1 MVVGQIYRYRR
12 VSSLLQ
18 RQQTKWVVFGMSV
31 AIGGYVGLVD
41 LLYGVFS
48 LPPKGPFADL
58 IIFTAT
64 YFLMLLIPLSI
75 VFAILRARLWD
86 IDFFINRT
94 LVYGALTVILTAVYV
109 GLVIGLQAL
118 LRGIISQDNSVAIV
132 ISTLAIYALFGP
144 LRQRIQRIIDRRF
157 YRSKYDAAKTV
168 AAFSATL
175 RQEVDLSQLREQ
187 LLAVVQETMQP
198 THVSLWLR
206 PTQQNTNHKPWR
218 ANPPGSSLT
227 EAEEG

>member
-1 MVVGQIYRYRR
+1 MLDVLTLVGFVGTMVVGQIYRYRR

-31 AIGGYVGLVD
+31 AVGSYIGLS

-64 YFLMLLIPLSI
+64 YCLMLLIPLSI
-75 VFAILRARLWD
+75 GFAILRSRLWD
-86 IDFFINRT
+86 IDILINRT
-94 LVYGALTVILTAVYV
+94 LVYGALTGTLVLLYV

-132 ISTLAIYALFGP
+132 ISTLAIYVLFQP
-144 LRQRIQRIIDRRF
+144 LRHRIQRIIDRRF
-157 YRSKYDAAKTV
+157 YRSKYDAAKII
-168 AAFSATL
+168 ANFSSTL
-175 RQEVDLSQLREQ
+175 RNEVDLNQLREH
-187 LLAVVQETMQP
+187 LVAVVEETMQP

-206 PTQQNTNHKPWR
+206 KPEQGRKHNTKDF
-218 ANPPGSSLT
+218 
-227 EAEEG
+227 